1 MMFGAGDPKVVEEP
15 TTGPP
20 DPAGVSSARRA
31 DPRLLHQAR
40 DDVRYALKELCDP
53 LRRTVWRED
62 GTLTTHHAVSLLKQL
77 REEVGNSGGRSGGI
91 RRAAPIP
98 VAVEALDL
106 WNSVL
111 AGAHLMAEETG
122 ATLTEPGPEH
132 AIRRA
137 VAEAGGCTDLEV
149 LWGIRNMLDG
159 WAKSIKA
166 LLHPTRRIPLWGKSC
181 PECWEVTVWR
191 RDESD
196 GEAKRTA
203 ALEIGMDENQSGTL
217 AATEARCL
225 GCGAVWPRS
234 RLLELAEAM
243 GLAIPGVE
251 GTAA

>member
-1 MMFGAGDPKVVEEP
+1 MSRVGDPRVVDESRS
-15 TTGPP
+15 GQ
-20 DPAGVSSARRA
+20 S
-31 DPRLLHQAR
+31 DPRLLHKAR
-40 DDVRYALKELCDP
+40 DDVRYSLRELCDP
-53 LRRTVWRED
+53 LKRTVWRED

-106 WNSVL
+106 WTSVL
-111 AGAHLMAEETG
+111 AGARLMAEETG

-137 VAEAGGCTDLEV
+137 VAEAGGSSDLEL
-149 LWGIRNMLDG
+149 LWGIRNSLDG
-159 WAKSIKA
+159 WAKSIRA
-166 LLHPTRRIPLWGKSC
+166 LLHPSKRIPLWGKAC
-181 PECWEVTVWR
+181 PTCGEVTVWR

-203 ALEIGMDENQSGTL
+203 ALEIGMEENQSGTL
-217 AATEARCL
+217 AAKEARCL
-225 GCGAVWPRS
+225 ACTAVWPRE

-251 GTAA
+251 EGTAA